1 MYSDYFNKPKP
12 YRGQEE
18 TMVNIEQALH
28 DGHVVLFEGACGT
41 GKTISSLAP
50 ALSVAVG
57 KDMVVVIATSVK
69 QQLDQ
74 FIIEARSINNKNPL
88 KTIVLKSKMESCALR
103 YLFNWEDIVEN
114 NETNIIKLINIHFN
128 IMLEQPLTIEKISD
142 SNTIYIS
149 DKRNR
154 VSLHLD
160 SKEKKAILTIN
171 KKSPHKFNAE
181 TENGITRLYGD
192 ENFVDYESCQRKVEN
207 TRNLVKTIRK
217 QGMEYYD
224 VNLATAR
231 REGTNICEPFLRFS
245 FNVGGVCDSFDKWI
259 YEDVRT
265 PEEVF
270 RWSVDHNTC
279 GVHCRY
285 ASMPDALL
293 VICNYIHILDPQ
305 IRKNVL
311 IDKTG
316 KGLDRMIVVFDEAH
330 NIESKSRDLFTWQLS
345 DSTIVQ
351 AVDNE
356 LRVPAALLAIQNPQ
370 ENQAKLIKLQQKIEE
385 LHDPEVN
392 SVEELVRKITLFLEH
407 FKMALDTVCTNWEA
421 EDKKKSKKTLN
432 PPYDVEIVN
441 PELRNDYREDR
452 FVNELRRIVGNREIQ
467 SALPL
472 LQLFGSWYT
481 EFNDKSKCEQIFYFM
496 TKYYTEELYKQRE
509 YFPYVTV
516 ESTDKNVNKKLI
528 LYNILPKI
536 GVGYLLNNLWSAVL
550 MSATLQPFD
559 VLKTVLG
566 IEKPIKCLTSPLS
579 FPPERRKTFTITSPT
594 SSRRSRHDV
603 LLSRTRK
610 NHEENKFIPNESD
623 LYIQRSLESVISS
636 TPGNVL
642 IFFQTEKEVNHW
654 YPILERSTT
663 QLGVEL
669 LGHIRTSNVDNL
681 KSKFFN
687 NGSARIKTVL
697 LTYIYGTLSEGVDF
711 KDDFVRSVV
720 VVGFALPPILELPT
734 IAIKT
739 CYEHEFGQSNRIKV
753 PRNEYK
759 CIGFDYSI
767 KIPTLRKV
775 RQAVGRCVRS
785 PDDYGVRVL
794 IDRRFASDCSSECH
808 PVYFDLPPDEQ
819 KEIIPIFD
827 KDVEANIRDFF
838 QTVVPDAQRQ
848 T

>member
-1 MYSDYFNKPKP
+1 
-12 YRGQEE
+12 
-18 TMVNIEQALH
+18 MVNIEQALH

-69 QQLDQ
+69 QQLEQ
-74 FIIEARSINNKNPL
+74 FITEARSINNKTPL
-88 KTIVLKSKMESCALR
+88 KVIVLKSKMESCALR

-114 NETNIIKLINIHFN
+114 NESNIIRLINVHFN

-142 SNTIYIS
+142 NNTVYIS

-160 SKEKKAILTIN
+160 SKENKAILTIN
-171 KKSPHKFNAE
+171 KKSPYTFNTE

-192 ENFVDYESCQRKVEN
+192 ENFIDYDSCQRKVEN
-207 TRNLVKTIRK
+207 TRNLVKTIKK
-217 QGMEYYD
+217 QGVEYYD
-224 VNLATAR
+224 EYLAAAR
-231 REGTNICEPFLRFS
+231 GKGANICEPFLRFS

-265 PEEVF
+265 SEDVF

-285 ASMPDALL
+285 AAMPDALL

-305 IRKNVL
+305 IRNNVL
-311 IDKTG
+311 IEKTG
-316 KGLDRMIVVFDEAH
+316 KNLDRMIVIFDEAH
-330 NIESKSRDLFTWQLS
+330 NIESKSRDLFTRQLS
-345 DSTIVQ
+345 DSTIIQ
-351 AVDNE
+351 AIDNE
-356 LRVPAALLAIQNPQ
+356 LRIPAEFIANK
-370 ENQAKLIKLQQKIEE
+370 NQPMTELRLEKLQRKIEE

-392 SVEELVRKITLFLEH
+392 NAEELVNKITFFLEH

-421 EDKKKSKKTLN
+421 EHKKKYNKALN
-432 PPYDVEIVN
+432 LPYDVEIVN

-452 FVNELRRIVGNREIQ
+452 FINELIRIVEDREIR

-481 EFNDKSKCEQIFYFM
+481 EFKDKSKCEQIFNFV
-496 TKYYTEELYKQRE
+496 TKYYIEKLYKQRE
-509 YFPYVTV
+509 YYPYINVNK
-516 ESTDKNVNKKLI
+516 TDKNVAKSLV
-528 LYNILPKI
+528 LYNTLPKTE
-536 GVGYLLNNLWSAVL
+536 VGFLLNSVWSAVL
-550 MSATLQPFD
+550 MSATLQPFK

-566 IEKPIKCLTSPLS
+566 IKKPIKCLTSAMW

-594 SSRRSRHDV
+594 SSRQSRHDV
-603 LLSRTRK
+603 LIQNTRK
-610 NHEENKFIPNESD
+610 SHGVINCVPNESD
-623 LYIQRSLESVISS
+623 LYIQRSLEAVIAS

-642 IFFQTEKEVNHW
+642 IFFQTENEVNHW
-654 YPILERSTT
+654 YPILERSTN

-669 LGHIRTSNVDNL
+669 LGHSKSSNVDNL
-681 KSKFFN
+681 KSQFFR
-687 NGSARIKTVL
+687 NGSNRIKTVL

-720 VVGFALPPILELPT
+720 IVGFALPPILELRT
-734 IAIKT
+734 VAIKT
-739 CYEHEFGQSNRIKV
+739 CYEHEFGESNRIKV
-753 PRNEYK
+753 RRKDYK

-794 IDRRFASDCSSECH
+794 IDRRFTSDCPTECH
-808 PVYFDLPPDEQ
+808 PLYFDLPSDEQ
-819 KEIIPIFD
+819 KEIIHIFD
-827 KDVEANIRDFF
+827 EDVDANIRDFF
-838 QTVVPDAQRQ
+838 QTVVPDAQHQ